1 MVDEIVYL
9 INDSKSERQ
18 WHITGI
24 DNKQIVITTDDVDR
38 LNINDIFKVVSS
50 SEIYRPQKQE
60 QVQTP
65 MNGGIV
71 FAPVIK
77 VYNGIDGKFEPT
89 ESELTVPKEIIFK
102 NAPLTDETNGGE
114 SNDSVV
120 NSVLDFTKNLI
131 LRKMP

>member
-71 FAPVIK
+71 FALVIK